1 MNKKEI
7 IKQISVK
14 TGYSQKDITEVIES
28 FLYTITD
35 ELARGNDVSLTGFGK
50 FVVQERAARNGVNPK
65 TGEKIQIAA
74 TKTPK
79 FKASSTLKNAVK

>member
-7 IKQISVK
+7 IKQISIK

-28 FLYTITD
+28 LLYTITD
-35 ELARGNDVSLTGFGK
+35 ELARGNDVSITGFGK